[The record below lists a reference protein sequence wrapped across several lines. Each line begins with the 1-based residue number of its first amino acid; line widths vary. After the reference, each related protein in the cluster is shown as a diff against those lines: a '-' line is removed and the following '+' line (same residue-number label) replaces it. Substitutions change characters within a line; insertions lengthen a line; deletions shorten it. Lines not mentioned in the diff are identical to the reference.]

1 MNIDIIKLLKL
12 QEKEKINI
20 IDIRNASLYNN
31 GHIQSSKNIPQTNL
45 MLSPEK
51 YINKN
56 NIYYIYC
63 QHGTR
68 SEYLCTLLNNMGYKT
83 VNIIGGYNAYKS
95 IKYK

>member
-63 QHGTR
+63 QHGT
-68 SEYLCTLLNNMGYKT
+68 SSDYLCTLLNNMGYKT

>member
-20 IDIRNASLYNN
+20 IDIRNSLLYNN
-31 GHIQSSKNIPQTNL
+31 GHIESSKNIPQTNL

-51 YINKN
+51 YINKHD
-56 NIYYIYC
+56 IYYIYC
-63 QHGTR
+63 QQGT
-68 SEYLCTLLNNMGYKT
+68 SSSYLCTLLNNLGYRT